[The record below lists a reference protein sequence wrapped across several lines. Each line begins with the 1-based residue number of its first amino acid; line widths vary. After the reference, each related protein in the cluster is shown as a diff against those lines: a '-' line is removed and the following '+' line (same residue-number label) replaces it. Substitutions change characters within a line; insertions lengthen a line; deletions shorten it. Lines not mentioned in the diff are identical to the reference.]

1 MRSMD
6 LSLREQLVAF
16 FSSPVLA
23 AVVFSWFCAQ
33 FIKTLIKLFSGKVRS
48 LSELLELLIWR
59 TGGMPSSHSSLVACI
74 CTLVAFRSGFTS
86 DVFILALC
94 FYLVTVRDA
103 VGVRRASGIQARTLN
118 EMGRALEQK
127 GLYEFK
133 KIKEVQG
140 HTPLEVFV
148 GSLLGFFIGVAFSVL

>member
-1 MRSMD
+1 MNF
-6 LSLREQLVAF
+6 REQLLAF

-23 AVVFSWFCAQ
+23 AVIFSWFCAQ
-33 FIKTLIKLFSGKVRS
+33 FIKTLIKLFTRKVHS
-48 LSELLELLIWR
+48 LSELLELLVWR

-74 CTLVAFRSGFTS
+74 CTMIAFRSGITS

-103 VGVRRASGIQARTLN
+103 VGVRRANGIQARMLN

-140 HTPLEVFV
+140 HTPLEVFI

>member
-1 MRSMD
+1 MLCMD
-6 LSLREQLVAF
+6 VSLREQLIAF
-16 FSSPVLA
+16 FSSPMLA
-23 AVVFSWFCAQ
+23 AVIFSWFCAQ
-33 FIKTLIKLFSGKVRS
+33 FIKTLIHLFARKIHSIQELV
-48 LSELLELLIWR
+48 ELLVWR

-74 CTLVAFRSGFTS
+74 CTMVAFRSGFSS

-103 VGVRRASGIQARTLN
+103 VGVRRANGIQAKMLN